1 MKYIRKKDVLPA
13 IHLALKEDIGSGD
26 VTGMATVDPSKRVST
41 QIVSKDRGILAGLSV
56 SRWVFLEVD
65 SSLKVSNILSEGDR
79 ITKGIIVQKIEG
91 NARSILKAERT
102 ALNFLSRIS
111 GIATMTAQAVEAVG
125 KGRSKVIDTRK
136 TAPCLRYIDKYAVRI
151 GGGTNHRMGLWDM
164 VLIKENHIEAAGGI
178 GPAVSHVREMFK
190 KKGKKLTIEV
200 EAKNLEEVR
209 EAAELKVDRI
219 MLDNMTVLTMIEAV
233 NIIRSIGEKTGKNI
247 ESEASG
253 GITLNN
259 INHIAET
266 GIDYISI
273 GSLTHSVK
281 AFDFSLIFSHE

>member
-13 IHLALKEDIGSGD
+13 IRLALEEDIGSGD

-111 GIATMTAQAVEAVG
+111 GIATMTAQAVKAVG
-125 KGRSKVIDTRK
+125 KGRSKIIDTRK